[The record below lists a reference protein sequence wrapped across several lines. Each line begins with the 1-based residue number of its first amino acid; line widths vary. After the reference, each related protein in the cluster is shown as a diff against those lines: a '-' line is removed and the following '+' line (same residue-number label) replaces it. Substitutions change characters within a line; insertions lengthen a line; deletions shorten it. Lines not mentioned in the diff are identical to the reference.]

1 MTTLKTTR
9 QAPYENSFFIFKVP
23 SARDGYEA
31 VIILISLNLAVKWAI
46 NQILE
51 IYEFLQQITIY

>member
-1 MTTLKTTR
+1 MKIVI
-9 QAPYENSFFIFKVP
+9 FFFKVP

-31 VIILISLNLAVKWAI
+31 VIILISLNLAVKQAI